1 LSSSVS
7 VEDETLERILIV
19 QSLLDHDKRL
29 KNIEQKLNRI
39 MKEMSLLGEAFE
51 EQQEDTSVSP
61 KPNDEVTAES
71 VLTYIQTLSKM
82 LDRLKDKKNKSL

>member
-39 MKEMSLLGEAFE
+39 LKEMSLLGEAFE

>member
-1 LSSSVS
+1 MSNSISI
-7 VEDETLERILIV
+7 EDDTLERILIV

>member
-1 LSSSVS
+1 MSSSVS
-7 VEDETLERILIV
+7 VEDETFERILIV